1 MISNQEKY
9 GWTNEWL
16 TSDWE
21 EECREEMRIHL
32 EKGDPRDVA
41 IYAMFMI
48 YRNWSTHTTCMHI
61 TTKFIN
67 QKYEVCLD
75 CGNYIDEK

>member
-1 MISNQEKY
+1 
-9 GWTNEWL
+9 
-16 TSDWE
+16 
-21 EECREEMRIHL
+21 MRIHL